1 MDAISDTRWRWK
13 WLIEEAVVM
22 KTMKTIKKKSIPSRE
37 KGSEKKVE
45 KEMVVTWW
53 RQVGDKEMIKEW

>member
-1 MDAISDTRWRWK
+1 
-13 WLIEEAVVM
+13 M
-22 KTMKTIKKKSIPSRE
+22 KTMKTIKKKSIPSWE

-53 RQVGDKEMIKEW
+53 RQGGDKEMVKEW